1 MKPPGNALGSGQMR
15 CGDVR
20 AQLNADPGA
29 VEGRGKCQDAA
40 APRRHRTTDPRPRRL
55 RHRAQV
61 IRGTHQLA
69 RLNRLMALKE
79 LNGHTLSVDNA
90 RWREIYLETNDADY
104 SDWLIEVQL
113 ELVNTPDG

>member
-1 MKPPGNALGSGQMR
+1 MQTLAQWKDAVS
-15 CGDVR
+15 VR
-20 AQLNADPGA
+20 M
-29 VEGRGKCQDAA
+29 
-40 APRRHRTTDPRPRRL
+40 L
-55 RHRAQV
+55 RHHDDIGLLTPAHV
-61 IRGTHQLA
+61 DSGTGRRSYGAHQLA
-69 RLNRLMALKE
+69 RLNRLVALKE

>member
-40 APRRHRTTDPRPRRL
+40 APRRHRTTDPPAHVDSGTGRRSYG
-55 RHRAQV
+55 A
-61 IRGTHQLA
+61 HQLA
-69 RLNRLMALKE
+69 RLNRLVALKE